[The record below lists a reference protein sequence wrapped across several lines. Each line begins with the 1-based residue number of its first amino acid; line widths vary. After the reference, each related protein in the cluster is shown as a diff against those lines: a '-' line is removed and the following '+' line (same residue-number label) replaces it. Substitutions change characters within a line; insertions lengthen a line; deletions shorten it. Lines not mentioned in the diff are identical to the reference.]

1 MRIKK
6 DDTVMVISGKDKGK
20 KGKVMV
26 AMPAEQRVIV
36 QGANIVT
43 RHKKPRGQADPG
55 GIVKKEAPIHVSNV
69 KLVCSKC
76 GQPTRI
82 SMNVA
87 EDGSKTR
94 ICKKCGA
101 SIDK

>member
-1 MRIKK
+1 MRIKR

-26 AMPAEQRVIV
+26 AMPADEKVIV
-36 QGANIVT
+36 QGANIAT
-43 RHKKPRGQADPG
+43 KHKKPRGQADPG
-55 GIVKKEAPIHVSNV
+55 GIIKKEAPIHVSNV
-69 KLVCSKC
+69 KLVCPKC
-76 GQPTRI
+76 GQPTRVGMSI
-82 SMNVA
+82 A
-87 EDGSKTR
+87 EDGAKAR